1 LLVFS
6 QLLLDRV
13 DSNAGGKLA
22 AYSQSRFNLDVAAE
36 TLTDVLA
43 DVESQAVSARVHE
56 AVLLVLAAVEGGED
70 VGQVFVGDTNSLVS
84 DRYFYLVTVL
94 FALFFF

>member
-1 LLVFS
+1 MFVFA

-13 DSNAGGKLA
+13 DSNARGKLA
-22 AYSQSRFNLDVAAE
+22 AHSEGRFDLDVAAE
-36 TLTDVLA
+36 ALADVLA

-70 VGQVFVGDTNSLVS
+70 VGQVFVRDSDSLVS
-84 DRYFYLVTVL
+84 HRNFYLVTVL